1 MERRRH
7 KLVHPY
13 VDEVSVV
20 WGYGAYAEWPYT
32 VEIAFLRD
40 GKFYEEPIAPFEEE
54 YSYQVYGYVDTEKL
68 SQFLAD
74 YEDKGSANE

>member
-20 WGYGAYAEWPYT
+20 WGLGAYANWPDT

-54 YSYQVYGYVDTEKL
+54 YSIPGIRSRSYGKTVAVF
-68 SQFLAD
+68 SRV
-74 YEDKGSANE
+74 